1 MTPAALLP
9 SALEVLLGA
18 AGLLVVTFFVVLHTA
33 AAVLLLRALPELWRH
48 WDLADEPELSPVLTA
63 DALPTLSVVVTGRAS
78 AARTMDSVRALLALR
93 YPRHEV
99 VLVHDGA
106 PDGHL
111 AALIEAFALYEV
123 PPAVLV
129 NVPTGAVRGYY
140 RSRRHGKL
148 FVIDKPFAGH
158 ADDLNAALNA
168 SRFPYILT
176 MDVGTTLRP
185 DALSRLMRP
194 FLIGQRVAA
203 VAGTVRIADDGDDA
217 APTEARAGVPSDL
230 LAGVRAVQ
238 SLRDEVYGRIGWNR
252 LGGQHA
258 THGGVLL
265 HRRDHLLEID
275 GFPHGPADPELE
287 LLVRVRDHLRAQR
300 LADAVPVLPEPVGF
314 TDATASLRLLARGG
328 DAVYRGQLEVLRERR
343 ASLFTARHGT
353 TRLLATLHLLAVAAL
368 APVLELAGY
377 LLLLIALLVHGPA
390 HPFVPLFLLAVPGF
404 ALLLTL
410 WAVAMEAASA
420 SGRANRRDVVRLCAF
435 AVAEQLGYRQ
445 WLMWRRLRAM
455 WAALRGG
462 PSGERERLAAAPGA
476 EDTALPPAERAR
488 AR

>member
-1 MTPAALLP
+1 
-9 SALEVLLGA
+9 
-18 AGLLVVTFFVVLHTA
+18 
-33 AAVLLLRALPELWRH
+33 RAN
-48 WDLADEPELSPVLTA
+48 
-63 DALPTLSVVVTGRAS
+63 
-78 AARTMDSVRALLALR
+78 AARITDSVRALLALR

-99 VLVHDGA
+99 VLVHDGGI
-106 PDGHL
+106 DGHL
-111 AALIEAFALYEV
+111 AALIDAFELYAV

-176 MDVGTTLRP
+176 MDVGTALQP

-203 VAGTVRIADDGDDA
+203 VAGTVRIADGERGA
-217 APTEARAGVPSDL
+217 VPTDARARVPSDW

-238 SLRDEVYGRIGWNR
+238 SLRDEVYDRIGWNR

-265 HRRDHLLEID
+265 HRRDHLLEVD
-275 GFPHGPADPELE
+275 GYRHGPADPELE
-287 LLVRVRDHLRAQR
+287 LLMRVRHHLRVQR
-300 LADAVPVLPEPVGF
+300 LADAVPVLPEPVGW
-314 TDATASLRLLARGG
+314 TDARTSLQLLARGR

-343 ASLFTARHGT
+343 ASLFTSRLAT
-353 TRLLATLHLLAVAAL
+353 TRLLASAHLLAVAVL

-377 LLLLIALLVHGPA
+377 LLLLLALLVHGPA
-390 HPFVPLFLLAVPGF
+390 DPFVPLFVLAVPGF

-410 WAVAMEAASA
+410 WAVAIEAASV
-420 SGRANRRDVVRLCAF
+420 SGRGAGRGVVRLCVF
-435 AVAEQLGYRQ
+435 AVAEQLGFRQ
-445 WLMWRRLRAM
+445 WLAWRRLRAM
-455 WAALRGG
+455 WAVLRGG
-462 PSGERERLAAAPGA
+462 PSGERERVVAALGV
-476 EDTALPPAERAR
+476 EDAALSPAERAR